1 MVGMPGTVKDLI
13 ALLDLECIEEDL
25 FRGRSPET
33 AQQRV
38 FGGQV
43 AAQALVAAG
52 RAVVAERP
60 VHSLHAYFLR
70 PGDPAVPLIYAV
82 DRVRDGRSFTTRR
95 VVARQHNVPIFV
107 MSASFQVPEPG
118 FDHQDPM
125 PDAPDPETLASI
137 ADRAAAVGGE
147 GAERWARLMEEFA
160 PIDVRFVGRR
170 RGDQPDGTGHKQEA
184 HPVSGRAWMRV
195 VEPLPDDPLLHVCVL
210 AYLSDLT
217 LLSVTLVPHGVRP
230 MSDEVQMASLDHAL
244 WFHRPFRADGWLLY
258 DQVSPAATGARG
270 LAAGRIFTQ
279 AGAHVATVMQEGL
292 IRRRSR

>member
-1 MVGMPGTVKDLI
+1 MADMSGSVADLI
-13 ALLDLECIEEDL
+13 ALLDLESIEEDL

-52 RAVVAERP
+52 RTVAAERP

-95 VVARQHNVPIFV
+95 VVARQRNVPIFV
-107 MSASFQVPEPG
+107 MSGSFHVREQG

-125 PDAPDPETLASI
+125 PDAPDPDTLPTI
-137 ADRAAAVGGE
+137 AERVAAA
-147 GAERWARLMEEFA
+147 GADARRWSKLWEEFGSV
-160 PIDVRFVGRR
+160 DVRFAGRPHE
-170 RGDQPDGTGHKQEA
+170 DQKEPA
-184 HPVSGRAWMRV
+184 HLATSRAWMRV
-195 VEPLPDDPLLHVCVL
+195 VEPLPDEELLHVCVL

-217 LLSVTLVPHGVRP
+217 LLSVSLVPHGVRP
-230 MSDEVQMASLDHAL
+230 FTGEVMMASLDHAL
-244 WFHRPFRADGWLLY
+244 WFHRPFRADEWLLY
-258 DQVSPAATGARG
+258 DQVSPSATGGRG
-270 LAAGRIFTQ
+270 LAAGRIFTRS
-279 AGAHVATVMQEGL
+279 GAHVATVMQEGL
-292 IRRRSR
+292 IRPTR